1 MSTFTFISTTEAAEL
16 VGVSSETIRQLCKAG
31 TLKYQ
36 KRGQLYYPCK
46 EDVNRYA
53 NSVTKVYSIKRDIEK
68 YADKLKKDRESLV
81 ITQQEVSAQL
91 ETLRMFPTNI
101 ERIQNLLYSILRQ
114 YSPNHIE
121 DFTHREIEVLLM
133 MLRGDSATEIGEKFN
148 ISGER
153 IRQIWRNIL
162 HRLESTRNLIE
173 IQKEEIEKLKDK
185 ILQLEKTKDC
195 FIENTPYY
203 TIPEEILDNID
214 LLLQPV
220 SAQSFSTRT
229 KRGLDKAHINT
240 VWDLVQ
246 CDPKKIRYGLQ
257 YIGLKAFNEIEQ
269 WLTEHNLK
277 FGLTLPVGIDIMQV
291 KQEVSLNMLD
301 ITKK

>member
-1 MSTFTFISTTEAAEL
+1 
-16 VGVSSETIRQLCKAG
+16 
-31 TLKYQ
+31 
-36 KRGQLYYPCK
+36 
-46 EDVNRYA
+46 
-53 NSVTKVYSIKRDIEK
+53 
-68 YADKLKKDRESLV
+68 
-81 ITQQEVSAQL
+81 
-91 ETLRMFPTNI
+91 MFPTNI

-148 ISGER
+148 LSGER

-185 ILQLEKTKDC
+185 ILQLEKTKDR

-203 TIPEEILDNID
+203 TIPEEILDNLD

-246 CDPKKIRYGLQ
+246 FDPKRIRYGLQ
-257 YIGLKAFNEIEQ
+257 YMGLKTFNEIEQ
-269 WLTEHNLK
+269 WLAEHNLK
-277 FGLTLPVGIDIMQV
+277 FGLTLPVGVDIMQV